1 MKIEYS
7 EYNGKIN
14 IYSDNDSN
22 PNCMNLKW
30 NNGRMDINI
39 SNFLPCTVK
48 DWNMFI
54 DIIDKTEHARQHVDF
69 LAAVLLETVNII
81 EKSIEN
87 SYDAS
92 AKAKRV
98 AALNKWQRL
107 YNALAKR
114 FNLAKKENNAEQ
126 VKYKKAV
133 VYPFVKW
140 DDGKGARPVDGYA
153 FEKYGFSL
161 YVYKHP
167 LKGGYHVI
175 VPCFGLSACN
185 GSSKAKAVA
194 AFTPELAETV
204 KRIFTENKTADA
216 RKNYADY
223 LAAADLA
230 DLLNDPFYD
239 IPVFDNSEKET
250 TQEAT
255 KEEKTT
261 EKPEAATTE
270 KEPEKAEKENNIT
283 PDNITAW
290 DIISEKTSRQAQKI
304 FLPYC
309 DMKKLNAAFSR
320 YYDICY
326 NMEIPMEKQRCYTDV
341 FDDSMNG
348 GDLVIAFSKFRND
361 YITSD
366 RESAAFVLA
375 LGEIFRDYVKNREAK
390 KHTRPGTRQKAA
402 YTGLQSEK
410 QPQAE
415 KTIQGKPE
423 AFTRDYSAMQAYN
436 KMILLSGDNRAGIV
450 AAGEYAAG
458 IIPRLFSG
466 MIAAGKRPP
475 GSAERLCS
483 YIDNVITSALYNGPQ
498 RNNTGMVY
506 QYTKNQK
513 QPLDGLATTS
523 KEHAATA
530 QPIDQARLDQPRRNR
545 GSPGREAAPHEAG
558 QPIPVSG
565 NDRPLHQR
573 EKPPPI
579 N

>member
-22 PNCMNLKW
+22 LNCMNLKW
-30 NNGRMDINI
+30 NNGRMDINL

-48 DWNMFI
+48 DWNMFL
-54 DIIDKTEHARQHVDF
+54 DIVDKAEYARQHVGF
-69 LAAVLLETVNII
+69 LAAVLLEAVNII

-167 LKGGYHVI
+167 TKGGYHVI

-204 KRIFTENKTADA
+204 KRIFTENKTTEA
-216 RKNYADY
+216 RNNYADY

-230 DLLNDPFYD
+230 NLLDDPFYD
-239 IPVFDNSEKET
+239 IPVFDDSEKET
-250 TQEAT
+250 TPEAT

-261 EKPEAATTE
+261 ERPEAAATE
-270 KEPEKAEKENNIT
+270 
-283 PDNITAW
+283 
-290 DIISEKTSRQAQKI
+290 
-304 FLPYC
+304 
-309 DMKKLNAAFSR
+309 
-320 YYDICY
+320 
-326 NMEIPMEKQRCYTDV
+326 
-341 FDDSMNG
+341 
-348 GDLVIAFSKFRND
+348 
-361 YITSD
+361 
-366 RESAAFVLA
+366 
-375 LGEIFRDYVKNREAK
+375 

-450 AAGEYAAG
+450 AAGEHAAG
-458 IIPRLFSG
+458 IIPRLLSG

-475 GSAERLCS
+475 GSAEKICS
-483 YIDNVITSALYNGPQ
+483 YIDNMMTSAPCKALQ
-498 RNNTGMVY
+498 RNNPGMVY
-506 QYTKNQK
+506 QYTQNQK
-513 QPLDGLATTS
+513 QPPGGLAAMS
-523 KEHAATA
+523 KEHTATA
-530 QPIDQARLDQPRRNR
+530 QPIGITRPDQPRRVR
-545 GSPGREAAPHEAG
+545 GSPAREAAPPAMEAG
-558 QPIPVSG
+558 QHAARQPIPVSG
-565 NDRPLHQR
+565 MDRPLHQR

-579 N
+579 NRQQHRPSTSAL